1 MFQISAAKLK
11 KELSIKLLDKICLNF
26 PDVDEGLE
34 QHVIVYNPLAWN
46 ITTIINTTVTF
57 PHAAVFDDDGQPVP
71 AQVFFFYLHTETL
84 EYCKNN
90 PDQLGLLQIQQSA
103 HSNATFDLF
112 MLVELGGL
120 QHRKYLI
127 KVSEKPCSQKSECG
141 WTYRAKGVLFE
152 RRGVGRS
159 SRTGRRLLPVLNE
172 CYKLMFDQDTNLLHS
187 ITHL

>member
-1 MFQISAAKLK
+1 
-11 KELSIKLLDKICLNF
+11 
-26 PDVDEGLE
+26 
-34 QHVIVYNPLAWN
+34 
-46 ITTIINTTVTF
+46 
-57 PHAAVFDDDGQPVP
+57 
-71 AQVFFFYLHTETL
+71 
-84 EYCKNN
+84 
-90 PDQLGLLQIQQSA
+90 
-103 HSNATFDLF
+103 

-127 KVSEKPCSQKSECG
+127 KVSEKLCSQKSECG